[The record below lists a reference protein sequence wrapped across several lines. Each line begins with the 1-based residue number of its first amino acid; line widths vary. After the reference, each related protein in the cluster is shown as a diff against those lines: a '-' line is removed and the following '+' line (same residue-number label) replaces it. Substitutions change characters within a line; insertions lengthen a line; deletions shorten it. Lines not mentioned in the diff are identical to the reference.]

1 MGSPDKHEAALLL
14 GASSVIL
21 SKNVEQMKSGERSL
35 DFILST
41 IPESHD
47 ANIYFPLLRHDGVL
61 AIVGCLAPLLVP
73 TDVSKMLMERKT
85 LATSLIGGIRETQE
99 VLDFCAKHS
108 IKPTIKVVPIDFVN
122 SAFDDLAAGRVDF
135 RYVID
140 MSSMHEKHQ
149 TKGLFER
156 LFS

>member
-21 SKNVEQMKSGERSL
+21 SKNVEQMKSGEK
-35 DFILST
+35 
-41 IPESHD
+41 SHD